1 MLVTSIAI
9 GMLKKFKCK
18 EERKTTMKNTTMK
31 EAVVMVKEWAEN
43 RKGYGME
50 LSDCFWDLDTLLVEE
65 YGMCGEWYGS
75 NETEPTPNQYRK
87 LKDIIAEVYGYKR

>member
-1 MLVTSIAI
+1 
-9 GMLKKFKCK
+9 
-18 EERKTTMKNTTMK
+18 MKNTTMND
-31 EAVVMVKEWAEN
+31 AVVMVKKWAEK

-75 NETEPTPNQYRK
+75 NETEPTPKQYRK
-87 LKDIIAEVYGYKR
+87 LKDVIAEVFGYKRDYNQKYDDIYSPIAGYSPNC